1 MEKLKDKHVLV
12 VGATGSIGQE
22 TARLLKDSGAH
33 LFLAGRDEPK
43 LTALAKTL
51 DIQASQCLSFDMR
64 DEAAIALACQRIQAP
79 LDILINLSG
88 IGILKPF
95 HQLSFEDLE
104 QSMSINFYGLFHLL
118 KHLLPAMQAQN
129 QGLIINVPGILGKTP
144 MASAC
149 AYSASKYALNGFM
162 KSLRE
167 ELKRTKIRI
176 TQVYFGGVDTHFWD
190 NISLPVQ
197 RDKMIDALEAA
208 RAIWFLTQQP
218 LSGVVSEMVLQPF
231 NHQVI

>member
-1 MEKLKDKHVLV
+1 MEKLKDKRVLI
-12 VGATGSIGQE
+12 VGATGSIGEE
-22 TARLLKDSGAH
+22 TCRLFKDSGAQ
-33 LFLAGRDEPK
+33 LFIAGRDEEK
-43 LTALAKTL
+43 LMKLANAL
-51 DIQASQCLSFDMR
+51 DIEQKNCLCFDMSNQASILH
-64 DEAAIALACQRIQAP
+64 ACQSIQEP
-79 LDILINLSG
+79 LDIFINLAG

-95 HQLSFEDLE
+95 TQLSFEDLE
-104 QSMSINFYGLFHLL
+104 QSMSVNFYGLFHLL
-118 KHLLPAMQAQN
+118 KYFLPPMQAKN
-129 QGLIINVPGILGKTP
+129 EGLIINIPGILGKTP

-190 NISLPVQ
+190 SIHLPVQ
-197 RDKMIDALEAA
+197 RDKMIAAVEAA
-208 RAIWFLTQQP
+208 RAIWFLAQQP
-218 LSGVVSEMVLQPF
+218 SSGVVSEMVLQPF